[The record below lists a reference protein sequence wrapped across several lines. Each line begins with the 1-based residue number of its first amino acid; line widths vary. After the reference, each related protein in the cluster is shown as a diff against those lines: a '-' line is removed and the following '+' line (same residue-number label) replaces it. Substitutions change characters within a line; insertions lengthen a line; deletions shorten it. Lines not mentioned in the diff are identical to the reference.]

1 MGLQRPYD
9 GERVDRYRHVPAAV
23 LQSRGTGFPLPRLS
37 VVVYWL
43 GLTAHTSVLRLA
55 LVKGARLDPPRSDRR
70 FIELCEKLRV
80 PCVDQWG
87 KG

>member
-1 MGLQRPYD
+1 
-9 GERVDRYRHVPAAV
+9 
-23 LQSRGTGFPLPRLS
+23 
-37 VVVYWL
+37 
-43 GLTAHTSVLRLA
+43 